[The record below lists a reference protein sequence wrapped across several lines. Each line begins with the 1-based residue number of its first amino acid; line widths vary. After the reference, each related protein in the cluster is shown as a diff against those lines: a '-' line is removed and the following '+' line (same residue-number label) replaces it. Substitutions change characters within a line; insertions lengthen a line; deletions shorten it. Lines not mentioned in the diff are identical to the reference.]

1 MKVLRGYVGIALVV
15 AIVFT
20 VVTSS
25 IVYTYIQQSMSR
37 VEGVGYIEVTDFLN
51 RTVRIPRN
59 ISRVVAI
66 GPGALR
72 LVTYLNVTDL
82 VVGVEELEHRGC
94 VGRDYSMAYCEFFK
108 TLPVIG
114 SGGPRN
120 PPNPEMLMK
129 VKPDLIIM
137 YSGYAS
143 LYQPDRLEKEVGV
156 PVLVIDYGAAG
167 YVDIEVL
174 KKALVLLGRVLSREG
189 RAEQLVSFIDSV
201 VEDLSKRVVGVGVRP
216 KTYVGAISY
225 TGAQPFTASQS
236 RFAPLVLLNTS
247 SIVDSLKPGG
257 GYVQVDFEFLLKEQ
271 PEYVF
276 VDENNLNVVLDD
288 FMKSKDLYCSLKA
301 FKEGRVFSVLPFN
314 YYHTNI
320 ATALANAYFV
330 GKVLYPEVFADVD
343 PIQKADEVFKVFV
356 GKALYQEFLS
366 SGYLGFVS
374 LSDLLKCG

>member
-143 LYQPDRLEKEVGV
+143 LYQPDRLEREVNV
-156 PVLVIDYGAAG
+156 PVLVIDYGVAG
-167 YVDIEVL
+167 YVDTESL
-174 KKALVLLGRVLSREG
+174 KRALSLLGKVLNKEG

>member
-137 YSGYAS
+137 FSGYAS
-143 LYQPDRLEKEVGV
+143 LYQPDRLEREVNV
-156 PVLVIDYGAAG
+156 PVLVIDYGVAG
-167 YVDIEVL
+167 YVDTESL
-174 KKALVLLGRVLSREG
+174 KRALSLLGKVLNKEG

>member
-82 VVGVEELEHRGC
+82 VVGVEELEHRDC

-143 LYQPDRLEKEVGV
+143 LYQPDRLEREVNV
-156 PVLVIDYGAAG
+156 PVLVIDYGVAG
-167 YVDIEVL
+167 YVDTESL
-174 KKALVLLGRVLSREG
+174 KRALSLLGKVLNKEG
-189 RAEQLVSFIDSV
+189 RVRELVSFIDSV
-201 VEDLSKRVVGVGVRP
+201 VNDLLKRVLSIEVKP
-216 KTYVGAISY
+216 KVYIGAISY
-225 TGAQPFTASQS
+225 RGAQPFTASQS

>member
-143 LYQPDRLEKEVGV
+143 LYPPDRLEREVNV
-156 PVLVIDYGAAG
+156 PVLVIDYGVAG
-167 YVDIEVL
+167 YVDTESL
-174 KKALVLLGRVLSREG
+174 KRALSLLGKVLNKEG

-201 VEDLSKRVVGVGVRP
+201 VNDLLKRVLSIEVKP
-216 KTYVGAISY
+216 KVYIGAISY
-225 TGAQPFTASQS
+225 RGAQPFTASQS